1 MVWTALCEH
10 THAYVQQLEQFF
22 TLMDE
27 GQVGCSPAFCR
38 GSVWDLSLHIQ
49 WSHMF
54 LLIEDQGG
62 QGYEL
67 FFKTRE
73 LKKKWMEQF
82 EMAMWVSFSCCFV
95 RSPHHKISSNN
106 ELKTK
111 HSKDKN
117 EKPRIA
123 AATNEKQKDKIKNQ
137 GLIVFSSAFSF
148 ILYSF
153 FFRPRVLP
161 PSTHSTPTFPSVS
174 LFLSPSLPL
183 PPPLP
188 ALHSIEVKA
197 T

>member
-1 MVWTALCEH
+1 
-10 THAYVQQLEQFF
+10 
-22 TLMDE
+22 MDE

-117 EKPRIA
+117 ETPRIA
-123 AATNEKQKDKIKNQ
+123 AATNEKRKDKIKNQ
-137 GLIVFSSAFSF
+137 GLIVFLLCLFLHSLLFLLPSSGSSSKYTLHSHFPVCFSLFISFSSSASSSTCFSF
-148 ILYSF
+148 YWGESYITNPKHLIAN
-153 FFRPRVLP
+153 
-161 PSTHSTPTFPSVS
+161 SV
-174 LFLSPSLPL
+174 
-183 PPPLP
+183 
-188 ALHSIEVKA
+188 ALKHLWNL
-197 T
+197 